1 MPIRQMS
8 VPQQVGNGFIG
19 YSSCQLSDIIPSV
32 NQTSGLAVDLGERSS
47 SDDDAFET
55 LRCANHET
63 FRTPWISII
72 IKEYQGTNL
81 VHGKGFF
88 NVSNPVR
95 PLRSEMTGR
104 THRIAVLPGD
114 GIGPEVVEATLTVL
128 NAIQKVDDVKLELL
142 KGEAGFDVISKYG
155 TNLPAKTVD
164 MIKKTDACLKG
175 PMTTPEEPGSPR
187 SVAVTLRSMFDLYA
201 NMRPARTLPNVPS
214 LKPNID
220 MIVVRE
226 NTEDL
231 YVGKEF
237 EVAPGVGVAMKINT
251 TRASERIAK
260 FAFDLT
266 MKRRK
271 KLAFVHKANILK
283 ITDGIFKQ
291 AVLNVSKNY
300 PGVELEDIH
309 VDAATMQFI
318 RRPESFDV
326 VVATNLYGDILTD
339 EAAALVGGL
348 GVAAGGNIGDHYGM
362 FEPASGSAP
371 KYTGQNKVN
380 PVAMIEASRMMLDFL
395 GEPEAAVKVEKA
407 TLKVLEEGKVLTFDL
422 GGKAKTSDMG
432 SAIAQ
437 KILDFA

>member
-1 MPIRQMS
+1 
-8 VPQQVGNGFIG
+8 VVGK
-19 YSSCQLSDIIPSV
+19 
-32 NQTSGLAVDLGERSS
+32 A
-47 SDDDAFET
+47 
-55 LRCANHET
+55 
-63 FRTPWISII
+63 
-72 IKEYQGTNL
+72 
-81 VHGKGFF
+81 FF
-88 NVSNPVR
+88 NAAQPRR
-95 PLRSEMTGR
+95 PSRYEMT
-104 THRIAVLPGD
+104 TKVHRIAVLPGD

-128 NAIQKVDDVKLELL
+128 SAVQRVTGVRLEML
-142 KGEAGFDVISKYG
+142 KGEAGFGVISKYG
-155 TNLPAKTVD
+155 TNLPPKTVD
-164 MIKKTDACLKG
+164 MIKTTDACLKG

-187 SVAVTLRSMFDLYA
+187 SVAVSLRSMFDLYA

-237 EVAPGVGVAMKINT
+237 EVVPGIGIAIKINT
-251 TRASERIAK
+251 TKASERIAR
-260 FAFDLT
+260 FAFDLAV
-266 MKRRK
+266 KRRR

-283 ITDGIFKQ
+283 LTDGIFKQ
-291 AVLNVSKNY
+291 AVLTMSKKY

-362 FEPASGSAP
+362 FEPAGGSAP

-395 GEPEAAVKVEKA
+395 GESEAATKVEKA
-407 TLKVLEEGKVLTFDL
+407 TMKVLEEGKVLTFDL
-422 GGKAKTSDMG
+422 GGSAKTSDMG
-432 SAIAQ
+432 DAIAQ
-437 KILDFA
+437 KLLVSR

>member
-1 MPIRQMS
+1 M
-8 VPQQVGNGFIG
+8 
-19 YSSCQLSDIIPSV
+19 
-32 NQTSGLAVDLGERSS
+32 TSKI
-47 SDDDAFET
+47 
-55 LRCANHET
+55 H
-63 FRTPWISII
+63 
-72 IKEYQGTNL
+72 K
-81 VHGKGFF
+81 
-88 NVSNPVR
+88 
-95 PLRSEMTGR
+95 
-104 THRIAVLPGD
+104 IAVLPGD
-114 GIGPEVVEATLTVL
+114 GIGPEVVEATLAVL
-128 NAIQKVDDVKLELL
+128 NAVQKVADVKLAML

-155 TNLPAKTVD
+155 TNLPPKTVD

-220 MIVVRE
+220 MVVVRE

-237 EVAPGVGVAMKINT
+237 EVAPGIGIAIKINT

-260 FAFDLT
+260 FAFDLA

-283 ITDGIFKQ
+283 LTDGIFKQ
-291 AVLNVSKNY
+291 AVLNVGKKY

-348 GVAAGGNIGDHYGM
+348 GVAAGGNIRDHSRMVGAAGR
-362 FEPASGSAP
+362 FWP
-371 KYTGQNKVN
+371 KHDPPNKVK
-380 PVAMIEASRMMLDFL
+380 PRRTVHGSRTD
-395 GEPEAAVKVEKA
+395 P
-407 TLKVLEEGKVLTFDL
+407 
-422 GGKAKTSDMG
+422 
-432 SAIAQ
+432 
-437 KILDFA
+437 

>member
-1 MPIRQMS
+1 MS
-8 VPQQVGNGFIG
+8 
-19 YSSCQLSDIIPSV
+19 S
-32 NQTSGLAVDLGERSS
+32 
-47 SDDDAFET
+47 
-55 LRCANHET
+55 
-63 FRTPWISII
+63 
-72 IKEYQGTNL
+72 
-81 VHGKGFF
+81 
-88 NVSNPVR
+88 
-95 PLRSEMTGR
+95 R
-104 THRIAVLPGD
+104 THKISVLKGD
-114 GIGPEVVEATLTVL
+114 GIGPEVVDATLKVL
-128 NAIQKVDDVKLELL
+128 DAVQKVENVRLEYVM
-142 KGEAGFDVISKYG
+142 GEAGFNCIEKYG
-155 TNLPAKTVD
+155 TNLPPQTIELIRKTE
-164 MIKKTDACLKG
+164 ACLKG

-187 SVAVTLRSMFDLYA
+187 SVAVTLRSIFDLYA

-214 LKPNID
+214 LRPGID
-220 MIVVRE
+220 MIIVRE

-237 EVAPGVGVAMKINT
+237 EVAPGIGVAMKINT

-291 AVLNVSKNY
+291 AVLNISKNY

-362 FEPASGSAP
+362 FEPAGGSAP
-371 KYTGQNKVN
+371 KYTGQNKVD

-407 TLKVLEEGKVLTFDL
+407 MLKVLEEGKVLTFDL
-422 GGKAKTSDMG
+422 GGRAKTSDMG

>member
-1 MPIRQMS
+1 MS
-8 VPQQVGNGFIG
+8 
-19 YSSCQLSDIIPSV
+19 
-32 NQTSGLAVDLGERSS
+32 T
-47 SDDDAFET
+47 
-55 LRCANHET
+55 
-63 FRTPWISII
+63 I
-72 IKEYQGTNL
+72 IKEYQGRI
-81 VHGKGFF
+81 
-88 NVSNPVR
+88 PVAWER
-95 PLRSEMTGR
+95 LFQRLQAEATLDTLMTAK
-104 THRIAVLPGD
+104 THKIAVLPGD
-114 GIGPEVVEATLTVL
+114 GIGPEVVDATLTVL
-128 NAIQKVDDVKLELL
+128 SAVQKVTDVKLEML

-155 TNLPAKTVD
+155 TNLPPKTVD
-164 MIKKTDACLKG
+164 MIKKTEACLKG

-237 EVAPGVGVAMKINT
+237 EVAPGIGIAIKINT

-260 FAFDLT
+260 FAFDLA

-283 ITDGIFKQ
+283 LTDGIFKQ
-291 AVLNVSKNY
+291 AVLNIGKTY
-300 PGVELEDIH
+300 PRVEVEDIH

-362 FEPASGSAP
+362 FEPAGGSAP

-380 PVAMIEASRMMLDFL
+380 PIAMIEASRMMLDFL
-395 GEPEAAVKVEKA
+395 EEPEAASKVEKA
-407 TLKVLEEGKVLTFDL
+407 TIKVLEEGKVLTFDL
-422 GGKAKTSDMG
+422 GGTAKTSDMG
-432 SAIAQ
+432 NVIAQ
-437 KILDFA
+437 KILDFH

>member
-1 MPIRQMS
+1 MMA
-8 VPQQVGNGFIG
+8 GN
-19 YSSCQLSDIIPSV
+19 
-32 NQTSGLAVDLGERSS
+32 
-47 SDDDAFET
+47 
-55 LRCANHET
+55 
-63 FRTPWISII
+63 
-72 IKEYQGTNL
+72 
-81 VHGKGFF
+81 
-88 NVSNPVR
+88 
-95 PLRSEMTGR
+95 
-104 THRIAVLPGD
+104 THRIAVLQGD
-114 GIGPEVVEATLTVL
+114 GIGPEVVEAALTVL
-128 NAIQKVDDVKLELL
+128 NAVQRVADVKLEIL

-155 TNLPAKTVD
+155 TNLPPKTVD
-164 MIKKTDACLKG
+164 MIKKTEACLKG

-220 MIVVRE
+220 MVVVRE

-237 EVAPGVGVAMKINT
+237 EIAPGIGIAIKINT
-251 TRASERIAK
+251 AKASERIAR
-260 FAFDLT
+260 FAFDLS

-283 ITDGIFKQ
+283 LTDGIFKQ
-291 AVLNVSKNY
+291 AVLNVGKKY

-309 VDAATMQFI
+309 IDAATMQFI

-362 FEPASGSAP
+362 FEPAGGSAP

-380 PVAMIEASRMMLDFL
+380 PIAMIEASRMMLDFL
-395 GEPEAAVKVEKA
+395 GEQEAAAKVERGTMK
-407 TLKVLEEGKVLTFDL
+407 LLEEGKVLTFDL
-422 GGKAKTSDMG
+422 GGTAKTSEMG
-432 SAIAQ
+432 NAIAQ
-437 KILDFA
+437 KILDFH